1 MFFFYILVLTLGF
14 VTSYTD
20 IKFREIKNIHLLLA
34 IGFGLAA
41 YLCLIASHQRAF
53 NINLVWNVL
62 IGLGVGLILYFTDT
76 WGAGDAKLFAV
87 YCLLMPTE
95 KYSRVLFFPSIAIFS
110 NIFLISA
117 AGILILSVKD
127 IVKDRIK
134 ILKMIFSLGT
144 LAEIGGSF
152 LIVFSL
158 NWVVEIAINRIVP
171 QAKPLFSVLTL
182 FFLYQII
189 RRLIT
194 KIKNKHIIV
203 LILAVGLVSRFLVY
217 KFDFNIEMF
226 FSYLKMTFVY
236 ALLFQV
242 VSIVFSLN
250 KPDEKEAKRIPF
262 APLMFLGTILINTNF
277 LNWLMNILR
286 SIRK

>member
-1 MFFFYILVLTLGF
+1 
-14 VTSYTD
+14 
-20 IKFREIKNIHLLLA
+20 
-34 IGFGLAA
+34 
-41 YLCLIASHQRAF
+41 
-53 NINLVWNVL
+53 
-62 IGLGVGLILYFTDT
+62 
-76 WGAGDAKLFAV
+76 
-87 YCLLMPTE
+87 
-95 KYSRVLFFPSIAIFS
+95 
-110 NIFLISA
+110 
-117 AGILILSVKD
+117 
-127 IVKDRIK
+127 
-134 ILKMIFSLGT
+134 MIFSLGT